1 MKIKNLFLLVV
12 PVFLS
17 ACSTIYYNPNIKN
30 QDELERQ
37 RFIDDGLCTRVSVGS
52 VPMPSIRY
60 YPPSNQNYNIS
71 GNMQTRY
78 SDGVTSNSIYH
89 SNISSYPNAGEA
101 FSNGFAN
108 GANAGIALRAQ
119 MDRKKIYKGCMYN
132 LGWTTTKSN
141 QQDKVKEDI
150 YLLKNASANG
160 DSEASF
166 MLYKLYAGMYFSGYE
181 SKELMLKYLEVASN
195 QNDAQAQ
202 AVLAQEYYS
211 GNLFPKDFNKSAM
224 LFQKSCE
231 QNNDIG
237 CLGMASLFTVG
248 HGVKQNYISAYILF
262 GKSNRLGN
270 KNAAEFKEFI
280 EKKLTKE
287 ELQKAKMAQD
297 IIY

>member
-1 MKIKNLFLLVV
+1 
-12 PVFLS
+12 
-17 ACSTIYYNPNIKN
+17 
-30 QDELERQ
+30 
-37 RFIDDGLCTRVSVGS
+37 
-52 VPMPSIRY
+52 
-60 YPPSNQNYNIS
+60 
-71 GNMQTRY
+71 
-78 SDGVTSNSIYH
+78 
-89 SNISSYPNAGEA
+89 
-101 FSNGFAN
+101 
-108 GANAGIALRAQ
+108 
-119 MDRKKIYKGCMYN
+119 
-132 LGWTTTKSN
+132 
-141 QQDKVKEDI
+141 
-150 YLLKNASANG
+150 
-160 DSEASF
+160 

-181 SKELMLKYLEVASN
+181 NKELMLKYLEVASN